1 MTIYDLIAKWSG
13 ARTNVSDDPMGVVNA
28 TTTPQKF
35 LNNNPNRISMIVVN
49 GGANDI
55 LIWTDASVSST
66 KGIRLAG
73 NGGEVE
79 FYYEK
84 HLDLPAKEWWV
95 VATTGTS
102 AFNSKSGEII

>member
-1 MTIYDLIAKWSG
+1 MTIYDLISKWSG
-13 ARTNVSDDPMGVVNA
+13 ARTNVIDDPLGIVSA
-28 TTTPQKF
+28 TTTPQRF
-35 LNNNPNRISMIVVN
+35 LPNNPNRISMMVVN
-49 GGANDI
+49 GGSNDI

-66 KGIRLAG
+66 KGFRLAA

-84 HLDLPAKEWWV
+84 HLDLSAKEWWV
-95 VATTGTS
+95 VSVASTS